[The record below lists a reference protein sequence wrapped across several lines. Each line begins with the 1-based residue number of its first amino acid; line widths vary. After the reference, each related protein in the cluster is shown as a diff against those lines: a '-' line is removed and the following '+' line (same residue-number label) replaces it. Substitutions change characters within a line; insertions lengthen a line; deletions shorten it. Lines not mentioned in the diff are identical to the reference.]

1 MAKRDTQGFDIG
13 EKTAAVI
20 GCGGLGCNVAVH
32 LAGAGIGTLYL
43 CDFDT
48 VSETNLNRQFLYTP
62 ADIGRKKTE
71 AMRERLS
78 AYAPECRILSFD
90 KKIET
95 PQDIVFSEKCDVIVI
110 AADNVSL
117 RKCVQEYCFTH
128 GIPFVNGGISGY
140 YGVSY
145 LCVPGETPC
154 LSCAGLTD
162 KENTAELSVSAAAGV
177 IGAHCACLAQ
187 KYLCGE
193 REAAGKLFVFDDGE
207 ITALD
212 IRSKK
217 NCRFCGVTNNKR

>member
-13 EKTAAVI
+13 EKTAAII
-20 GCGGLGCNVAVH
+20 GCGGLGCNAAVH

-71 AMRERLS
+71 VMRERLS

-95 PQDIVFSEKCDVIVI
+95 PEDIVFPEKCDILVI
-110 AADNVSL
+110 AADNVPL
-117 RKCVQEYCFTH
+117 RKCVQAYCFERD
-128 GIPFVNGGISGY
+128 IPFVNGGISGY

-145 LCVPGETPC
+145 LCVPGKTPC
-154 LSCAGLTD
+154 LDCAGLTD
-162 KENTAELSVSAAAGV
+162 KENDKLLSVSAAAGV
-177 IGAHCACLAQ
+177 IGAHSVALAQ

-193 REAAGKLFVFDDGE
+193 SEAAGKLFVFDDGE

-212 IRSKK
+212 IKSKK
-217 NCRFCGVTNNKR
+217 NCRFCGVTINKR